1 MKTYSVTFLPEEKT
15 VQAAKGKTLLEAAA
29 AAGMAIN
36 AICGGDGVC
45 GKCRVVVKSGKVAA
59 KPTMFL
65 SRRDIQRGV
74 ALACQTYIDGDVVVE
89 VPLESRIGGI
99 PQLVSEDAVRFGKVV
114 PRGGQG
120 ARFAHKPLARKM
132 CLDLPKPNITD
143 NICDQERLFREIRR
157 SGDIPIMQT
166 GLNVLRKLP
175 ALLRENNWKV
185 TALLG
190 LRGGTVEVM
199 DIEPGDTAQVH
210 YGVAIDVG
218 TTTVV
223 AHLVDL
229 VSPKTLATKAKYNS
243 QIAFG
248 DDVIARIMS
257 ANTEAGLRALHEPL
271 INDINDLIAALVV
284 EAQAKLNEVTYIV
297 CAGNTS
303 MMHFLFR
310 LDPSNI
316 RREPYIACASQP
328 PVIRAAEVGVN
339 INPRGLLA
347 VVPAVACYV
356 GGDVVAD
363 VMVSGMADSE
373 ELSMLIDMGTNGELI
388 LGNSEWML
396 CCSASAG
403 PAFEGAGIT
412 CGMRAMNGAI
422 EKLDLTKGG
431 EVAACGVVGG
441 GKPLGLCGSGLIDAV
456 AELLRVGC
464 IDRAGRFV
472 EAVCGPKLRETAAGG
487 WEFELFRG
495 QDTALGREIVLTEN
509 DIRNLIHTKGSIY
522 MAAECLLDH
531 VGKRM
536 NEIKHVYIAG
546 GFGNYLAIAKAISI
560 GLLPDLDHDCFQ
572 FIGNG
577 SVQGA
582 KMALLS
588 EDAMN
593 HMAHRIAAPMTYV
606 DLSSNHKYMN
616 EYSSCLFLP
625 HTDLE
630 RFPSA
635 TARGGTSRLKEVG
648 V

>member
-36 AICGGDGVC
+36 TICGGDGVC

-89 VPLESRIGGI
+89 VPLESRIGGV
-99 PQLVSEDAVRFGKVV
+99 PQLVSEDAVRFGKVI
-114 PRGGQG
+114 PLGGQG
-120 ARFAHKPLARKM
+120 IRFAHKPLAQKIY
-132 CLDLPKPNITD
+132 LDVPKPNITD

-157 SGDIPIMQT
+157 TGDIPIMQI

-175 ALLRENNWKV
+175 VLLRANNWKI

-190 LRGGTVEVM
+190 RRGGTMEVM
-199 DIEPGDTAQVH
+199 DIEPGNTAQTH

-229 VSPKTLATKAKYNS
+229 VSRKTLATKAKYNS

-248 DDVIARIMS
+248 DDVIVRIMS
-257 ANTEAGLRALHEPL
+257 ANTEAGLKVLHEAL
-271 INDINDLIAALVV
+271 IGDINDLIAALVM

-316 RREPYIACASQP
+316 RREPYIPCASLP

-363 VMVSGMADSE
+363 VMVSRMAESD
-373 ELSMLIDMGTNGELI
+373 ELSMLIDMGTNGELV

-464 IDRAGRFV
+464 IDRSGRFV
-472 EAVCGPKLRETAAGG
+472 AAVCGSKLRESAAGG
-487 WEFELFRG
+487 REFELFRG

-509 DIRNLIHTKGSIY
+509 DIRNLVHTKGSIY

-536 NEIKHVYIAG
+536 DEIKHVYIAG
-546 GFGNYLAIAKAISI
+546 GFGNYLAIEKAILI

-588 EDAMN
+588 EDALN
-593 HMAHRIAAPMTYV
+593 HLCRRIAAPMTYV

-635 TARGGTSRLKEVG
+635 LARAAKHQG
-648 V
+648 